1 LSAAATRVIFALLV
15 LLAIGVGIDNMERP
29 LANPDEGRYSEISR
43 EMAQSGDWVTPRL
56 NGFKYFEKPP
66 LQYWASAVVFKALG
80 ENEYTAR
87 LYVALSGLLAV
98 LMVAYTLRRLV
109 SLRVALLAAGAL
121 VSSPYFFAMC
131 GVITL
136 DTGLTAWLTV
146 ALCAFLLAQAGPE
159 AGRQRWM
166 IGAWAAIALAVL
178 SKGLVGFLF
187 PAATIFLY
195 CLVHRDWSLLK
206 KVEWL
211 RGLAVFFAISA
222 PWFVLVSQANPEF
235 ARFFFIHEHFERFLS
250 TSHRRY
256 EPWYYFLPILV
267 GGFGPWMLALFPASL
282 GAWRLE
288 DPKRE
293 FAWRRFALIWC
304 AFILV
309 FFSISKS
316 KLPAYILPLFPPLAM
331 LVGEW
336 LERVDSRRL
345 ARYLVPVAVIVA
357 AGLAAMWGAPERAKS
372 AWTQELYAAARPYIA
387 FGCVVLV
394 VGLLAG
400 AAMALARLK
409 HAAIAIVVAAGMGF
423 VDGVEDGYEQVSP
436 RQSGQDVAAA
446 MRPHLTPDARV
457 YSVDYYDQ
465 TIPFYLGREVTLAKY
480 VDEFEMGQRAEPTRA
495 LPTIEAWRAD
505 FLRPGRALAIMQP
518 GLYDDV
524 LRPAGIP
531 MQLIHRDD
539 RRVVVV
545 KP

>member
-1 LSAAATRVIFALLV
+1 
-15 LLAIGVGIDNMERP
+15 
-29 LANPDEGRYSEISR
+29 
-43 EMAQSGDWVTPRL
+43 
-56 NGFKYFEKPP
+56 
-66 LQYWASAVVFKALG
+66 
-80 ENEYTAR
+80 
-87 LYVALSGLLAV
+87 
-98 LMVAYTLRRLV
+98 
-109 SLRVALLAAGAL
+109 
-121 VSSPYFFAMC
+121 
-131 GVITL
+131 
-136 DTGLTAWLTV
+136 
-146 ALCAFLLAQAGPE
+146 
-159 AGRQRWM
+159 
-166 IGAWAAIALAVL
+166 
-178 SKGLVGFLF
+178 
-187 PAATIFLY
+187 
-195 CLVHRDWSLLK
+195 
-206 KVEWL
+206 
-211 RGLAVFFAISA
+211 VFFAICA

-250 TSHRRY
+250 TTHRRF
-256 EPWYYFLPILV
+256 EPWWFFLPILV
-267 GGFGPWMLALFPASL
+267 GGFGPWMLTLFPAAL
-282 GAWRLE
+282 GAWRRE
-288 DPKRE
+288 SPARE

-316 KLPAYILPLFPPLAM
+316 KLPAYILPMFPPLAM

-387 FGCVVLV
+387 LGCAGLI
-394 VGLLAG
+394 VGLAAG
-400 AAMALARLK
+400 TAMALARLK
-409 HAAIAIVVAAGMGF
+409 HAAIAIVVAGGMGF

-436 RQSGQDVAAA
+436 RQSGQDVAAS
-446 MRPHLTPDARV
+446 MRPHLTPDSRV

-480 VDEFEMGQRAEPTRA
+480 VDEFELGQRSEPTRA
-495 LPTIEAWRAD
+495 LPTVQAWLID
-505 FLRPGRALAIMQP
+505 FQRPGRALAIMQP
-518 GLYDDV
+518 GVYDDV